1 MPAGYGIRDH
11 RLFVVDV
18 TSGDIVGAMPPQIVW
33 PASRRLNTK
42 LPWVA
47 AEYSCLLEE
56 MIIRHWLIERVGHAH
71 TTSSLQKSFTK
82 HLNQLDKELGLYM
95 CFAEKS
101 CRKVKSGRIPF
112 SPEAS
117 LWIRQTQVYRSL
129 LRYHAG
135 KIRN

>member
-1 MPAGYGIRDH
+1 MPAGYGIEDH
-11 RLFVVDV
+11 MMFVVNV
-18 TSGDIVGAMPPQIVW
+18 TLADIVMAMPPRIVR

-42 LPWVA
+42 LPWVP

-56 MIIRHWLIERVGHAH
+56 MIIRHWLIEQVGHTH
-71 TTSSLQKSFTK
+71 TTSSLQKSFTTR
-82 HLNQLDKELGLYM
+82 LNQLDNELGSYM
-95 CFAEKS
+95 RYAEKS
-101 CRKVKSGRIPF
+101 CRKIKSGRIPF